1 MTLAKQFKR
10 SRTAVDVRAL
20 KSNTSHNTSRLLNC
34 ASPQAKLLADSIVQA
49 KLWKSPTSH
58 FKHYIMRD
66 FGADGRTRTGT
77 RLPPLAPQASAS
89 TNSATSAH

>member
-1 MTLAKQFKR
+1 MLCARPQVKHLA
-10 SRTAVDVRAL
+10 
-20 KSNTSHNTSRLLNC
+20 H
-34 ASPQAKLLADSIVQA
+34 SIVQA
-49 KLWKSPTSH
+49 KLCKAPTIR

-66 FGADGRTRTGT
+66 LGADGRTRTGT